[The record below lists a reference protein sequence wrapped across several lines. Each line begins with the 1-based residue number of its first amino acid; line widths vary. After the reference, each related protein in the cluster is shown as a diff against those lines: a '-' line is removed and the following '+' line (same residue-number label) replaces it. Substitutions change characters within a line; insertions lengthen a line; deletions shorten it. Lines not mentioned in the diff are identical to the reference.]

1 MPTTNRSVIVYIAIF
16 ILMFG
21 VFALLN
27 SVNNPR
33 LKTLNGSDVVQLV
46 AVGLCFGAGIA
57 LLIHR
62 FVGNS

>member
-1 MPTTNRSVIVYIAIF
+1 MYIAIV

-27 SVNNPR
+27 SINNPR
-33 LKTLNGSDVVQLV
+33 LKALNGSDILQLT

-62 FVGNS
+62 FFGNA